1 MGKVPRLVPVH
12 RVRNGWIADGPLSD
26 DEWSGADLFE
36 ETVAVF
42 FQKPETAAFR
52 LHIDALSHNRY
63 LLSDVRKSALTIVA
77 ACHD

>member
-1 MGKVPRLVPVH
+1 MLIGCC
-12 RVRNGWIADGPLSD
+12 GWVADGPLSD

-36 ETVAVF
+36 RTVAVS

-52 LHIDALSHNRY
+52 LHIEELTHNRY
-63 LLSDVRKSALTIVA
+63 LILDAHKSALTIVA